1 MIPHENACI
10 LCGRCLEVCPLLAAT
25 QREELGPRAK
35 HQLDAAVRAGKVP
48 PRSAKELAGLCLG
61 CGRCAEVCP
70 QGLDA
75 AEVVAAMRGRHPGL
89 REWLWKL
96 WMRRARPTWP
106 ALAGLATRYPNSFP
120 GQKRIAPLRGMAP
133 QSERRAWLLLR
144 CTTSAPEAAAPM
156 AVFPGCLANSARK
169 DWLEKSELLLR
180 AADYSPL
187 SALAWECCAA
197 TLGHAGLLSEQ
208 HHARERNLAV
218 WREAGRPCV
227 TTFCASCLGGLLAY
241 ATDETLPWEPSEAAL
256 WTESVKPL
264 SSLLLERG
272 CRVIETDQAPGEVH
286 YHRPCHWG
294 GFDTD
299 LELLRQ
305 GFGGRLH
312 VPEDAKCCG
321 MGGIMQLGA
330 LRLSRTVAAA
340 CWESQWISPG
350 GALLTGCSGCVLQ
363 LSATAPAGVW
373 VGHWL
378 DVAAVLESA

>member
-1 MIPHENACI
+1 VIPHENACI

-35 HQLDAAVRAGKVP
+35 HQLDAAVLAGTVS
-48 PRSAKELAGLCLG
+48 PRSATELAGLCLG

-96 WMRRARPTWP
+96 WIRRASVAWP
-106 ALAGLATRYPNSFP
+106 ALAGLAARYPNSFP
-120 GQKRIAPLRGMAP
+120 GQERIAPLRGMTP
-133 QSERRAWLLLR
+133 QSERRAWLQLR
-144 CTTSAPEAAAPM
+144 RAASAPDAAAPV
-156 AVFPGCLANSARK
+156 AVFPGCLANSTRK
-169 DWLEKSELLLR
+169 DWLEKSDILLR
-180 AADYSPL
+180 AAEYRSLP
-187 SALAWECCAA
+187 AMAWECCGA
-197 TLGHAGLLSEQ
+197 TLGHAGLRSEQ

-218 WREAGRPCV
+218 WREAGRPPI

-241 ATDETLPWEPSEAAL
+241 ATDNTLPWEVGEAAL
-256 WTESVKPL
+256 WAASIKPL
-264 SSLLLERG
+264 SSLLLKRK
-272 CRVIETDQAPGEVH
+272 CRAIETDQAPGEVH
-286 YHRPCHWG
+286 YHRPCHWRG
-294 GFDTD
+294 PDTD

-305 GFGGRLH
+305 GFGEGLH
-312 VPEDAKCCG
+312 APKAGSCCG

-340 CWESQWISPG
+340 CWENQGIAPG
-350 GALLTGCSGCVLQ
+350 GALLTGCGGCVLQ
-363 LSATAPAGVW
+363 LSATAPAGVS

-378 DVAAVLESA
+378 DVVSVLDSP